1 MIRRWPSWIRLAL
14 FVGVYALGEMAF
26 PRQLSAKQEPQRDA
40 PKVQQPA
47 GPDSKDRDDSKSNSG
62 SAAQAPAPKPNAPPA
77 TSRYGLLNL
86 GKDFLGDQKSIWT
99 SPARLRVSDLDWLV
113 PISGIGAG
121 LFVTD
126 RDVSTHLSN
135 DPSTISR
142 YKNISTAG
150 IAALAGGA
158 AGLWVLSYPS
168 HNVHWRETGFLAG
181 EAALDTLV
189 DVEVLK
195 YSLRRERPFQGDGS
209 GPFFSGG
216 TSFPSEHAAAAWA
229 VAGVFA
235 HEYPGIFPKLAAY
248 GLASLVSYSR
258 IRAKQ
263 HFPSDVFVGGLMGQM
278 VAQDIYSRH
287 YDPELGGQAWRSI
300 GEVLRG
306 DGDLSPANQASPY
319 VPMDSWIYPAM
330 ERLMALGAIDSAF
343 ASLRPWTRRECARAL
358 GDAEN
363 HLGDPSGDDTE
374 AGHLYHRLAEEF
386 GEELEDS
393 NGRNFHLRVE
403 SVYTRVTGISGPPL
417 GDGLHYDFGQTFIND
432 FGRPYEEG
440 TNGIAGFSAWMTSGR
455 WVGYVRGEYQHAP
468 SAPALPESVLQIIPS
483 LQGLPGTPPA
493 TPFAAV
499 NRFQL
504 LDAYAG
510 LDADNWQFTF
520 GQQSLWWGPTEGGPT
535 LYSTNAVPI
544 PMFRVNR
551 VSPLDLPWIFHLL
564 GPVRIELFF
573 GQMTG
578 HNFVAYAPSDAGPF
592 SFIGSYTQTL
602 NPQPFLHGEKV
613 AFKPTPN
620 FEFSFSRTTIMGGP
634 GVPITLGTLKTSYFS
649 TGNAPPGTPGD
660 PGDRRSAMDWEYR
673 VPKLRDWVTFYGD
686 AFSDDQFSPIA
697 YWDRSVISA
706 GLYFARIP
714 KIPKLDFRAEGVFS
728 DTPAGG
734 NLSHGFFYFNS
745 RFHDGYTEDGN
756 LIGSWIGREG
766 QGAQGWVNYW
776 FTPKNRLQANYR
788 HEKVSQQFLPGGGT
802 ITDVGLRGDLWTT
815 TELSFTAN
823 VQYETWNFPIIRP
836 GQQTDISAS
845 LQVTFWPD
853 HWKLGK

>member
-1 MIRRWPSWIRLAL
+1 MDLAL
-14 FVGVYALGEMAF
+14 LVGSCALSILSLAGMA
-26 PRQLSAKQEPQRDA
+26 LAGQEPQLQSTGSGPTATNSQESA
-40 PKVQQPA
+40 P
-47 GPDSKDRDDSKSNSG
+47 NSG
-62 SAAQAPAPKPNAPPA
+62 AESTPQAQAPTPKPA
-77 TSRYGLLNL
+77 TSQPASRYSVLSL
-86 GKDFLGDQKSIWT
+86 GRDFLGDQKSIWT
-99 SPARLRVSDLDWLV
+99 SPAKLRISDLDWLV

-126 RDVSTHLSN
+126 RDVSTHLTN
-135 DPSTISR
+135 NPTTISR
-142 YKNISTAG
+142 YKNISDAG

-158 AGLWVLSYPS
+158 AGLWLLSYPS

-181 EAALDTLV
+181 EAALDSLV
-189 DVEVLK
+189 GVEALK

-258 IRAKQ
+258 IRGKQ
-263 HFPSDVFVGGLMGQM
+263 HFPSDVFVGGLIGQM
-278 VAQDIYSRH
+278 VAQDVYSRH
-287 YDPELGGQAWRSI
+287 YDPALGGEAWRSI
-300 GEVLRG
+300 GQVVRG

-358 GDAEN
+358 GEADN
-363 HLGDPSGDDTE
+363 YLGDPSGGDTE
-374 AGHLYHRLAEEF
+374 AGQLYQRLASEF
-386 GEELEDS
+386 RDELDDS
-393 NGRNFHLRVE
+393 DGRNLHFRVE

-417 GDGLHYDFGQTFIND
+417 GEGLHYDFGQTFIND

-440 TNGIAGFSAWMTSGR
+440 TNAIAGFSAWMTSGR
-455 WVGYVRGEYQHAP
+455 WVGYVRGEYEHAP
-468 SAPALPESVLQIIPS
+468 SAPALPESVLQLIPS
-483 LQGLPGTPPA
+483 IQGLPGTPPA

-535 LYSTNAVPI
+535 IYSTNAVPI
-544 PMFRVNR
+544 PMFRISR
-551 VSPLDLPWIFHLL
+551 VSPLELPWIFHLL

-578 HNFVAYAPSDAGPF
+578 HNFVASSQTTGGPV
-592 SFIGSYTQTL
+592 SFVGSYTQTL

-620 FEFSFSRTTIMGGP
+620 FEFSFSRTTILGGP

-649 TGNAPPGTPGD
+649 TSNAPPGTRND
-660 PGDRRSAMDWEYR
+660 PGDRRSALDWEYR
-673 VPKLRDWVTFYGD
+673 LPKLRNWVTFYGD
-686 AFSDDQFSPIA
+686 AFADDQFSPIA

-766 QGAQGWVNYW
+766 QGAQGWANYW
-776 FTPKNRLQANYR
+776 FTPKNRVQANYR
-788 HEKVSQQFLPGGGT
+788 HEKVSQQFIPGGGT

-815 TELSFTAN
+815 TELSFTGN

-836 GQQTDISAS
+836 GQQRDISAS